1 MVVGCARL
9 AVCAPLLL
17 GLLGVCQ
24 GRQFSADCPSYNIIH
39 PCRCSATM
47 LGLRVLCAGVAN
59 EQTLRNLLGYL
70 SNYRMNAL
78 TLQHINFT
86 VTPDLFSRLQAVT
99 IKITES
105 QFRMQDTRRPGR
117 SPVASRVEDLDVRQ
131 STLDLGNSNLAVMQ
145 GLRRVVVDASNISIL
160 KKSWFDGLS
169 RLTLFAIENT
179 QLGGL
184 EDRALAGLNEVHSIS
199 LTADGLKYLR
209 RSYFPTF
216 AARLMDLDFRA
227 HSAGT
232 GRKRLIVGTGLS
244 ATQGRVFVEYT
255 PAPRYRPSRM
265 GTQCEHVSLIR

>member
-1 MVVGCARL
+1 
-9 AVCAPLLL
+9 
-17 GLLGVCQ
+17 
-24 GRQFSADCPSYNIIH
+24 
-39 PCRCSATM
+39 M

-216 AARLMDLDFRA
+216 AARLMDLDFR
-227 HSAGT
+227 
-232 GRKRLIVGTGLS
+232 
-244 ATQGRVFVEYT
+244 
-255 PAPRYRPSRM
+255 
-265 GTQCEHVSLIR
+265 